1 METLGPIQI
10 PDPVVI
16 DPFPLTGDYGGGMDW
31 LPPVA
36 VHLFDQPGLKTE
48 QRFVLGSGAR
58 RFRVQ
63 RDHLS
68 CDDYERL
75 KAHWIQAQGCYAQ
88 FPFGYVQPDG
98 TVATYTVRYENPMI
112 SFDHLIGLLT
122 GNPGVTLM
130 EVSNAA
136 PEITVTA
143 VVNRFPDSVFT
154 EALRQEVQHIIPLV
168 AIQDRNMGAPLYIS
182 NQKLRLFMPGLPVVA
197 PLYQPRLLDWQG
209 ISQTL
214 GEASD
219 SARFTFGNADGVFT
233 QLVNQVNL
241 QRAFIQFALFHLES
255 GYLCKLWSG
264 YALPWRFDTDGHFEL
279 GASDGVFELNLA
291 YPTRL
296 ITRMCWKV
304 YKGRFCPSTSSL
316 PDCPKSWE
324 ACNARGVPKSFG
336 GLVVPAQSIRI
347 KDNSTGTWGFGR
359 SMFTS
364 VSVVNDTIYQRAI
377 QEIYTD
383 KAMIIVP
390 DIAMGRDEE
399 EFFAA
404 VGIVGEGPISG
415 YSLDLNG
422 QKLDNQPPHD
432 SKAAWY
438 YGGPFPLQ
446 YPILSGGG
454 WRGIVGNDPA
464 ADWEYFGISQA
475 PWDQVPP
482 GSTYTGGLA
491 FAEIRRND
499 EVGLQLAK
507 ITERTMSLT
516 VTGGLGGWTWT
527 APGNRV
533 WTPALTNFVWV
544 AINVY
549 LRALGL
555 RAGPANAAAV
565 TPADMETFFDVDQ
578 AIAMAA
584 IADLSV
590 PKLVGTGTERQFPF
604 RGVLKE
610 QKPLRDWLQEIMNC
624 GLGFYTFAN
633 GKLWIGI
640 RENSSVLAGNAYT
653 RATILFK
660 SLTALPLQPA
670 FNWLTGQ
677 FGDEEFEW
685 QLNSVSVYDIEHA
698 AFIGKAESPRFLS
711 STMTLVGV
719 SNKSQ
724 AARVI
729 STRLREELGGVGLDQ
744 QMNARRLQFKT
755 TVLGLRTMVGDI
767 ISLDHDS
774 LPHGRQEGRVAKW
787 TLNPDFS
794 IDIEATPTTDAMY
807 DLTFGPKPADVAAQP
822 VPPEILPS
830 ISGLTWMPNE
840 VGPVSGDPL
849 FPDMLERTFA
859 VWQDYTITRE
869 GVWDPAI
876 WVRGEMCINQF
887 AALVQPRLAGI
898 RLAGGGQLKGSVPV
912 FVALTERDG
921 SGQPIVPSNLTGIWI
936 PEGATDESVVVDVAP
951 AAGTWAGYDVWA
963 GYDRRMIGWQS
974 GADGPPPSSIT
985 IPGPIHP
992 MTRGMPEA
1000 AARKVRIAAKHVW
1013 HSGVAGVLVTGV
1025 SGPNQIQCN
1034 DFIRTPTDGG
1044 GPYDNWVDS
1053 ILTALAD
1060 QSDGSAPLWNF
1071 VVTAFDETTGTFTVY
1086 PDCVRA
1092 DPADSVEVGDVL
1104 IVRSWAVISDANSV
1118 TDPLWNN
1125 FVARNQFGSPGLRP
1139 GEEVGRICRI
1149 LRGVGAGQF
1158 RYITGNTDTTITV
1171 SPPWDVI
1178 PDANSMVIVEAANW
1192 IYSAETS
1199 DLTVAHDGY
1208 KVELRMTTANLADRV
1223 ALVGG
1228 FLIDDRGRPSHEQVA
1243 PMRELYI
1250 FGQPPTVRVVG
1261 PDPGPWQSLATDHT
1275 IRADTSANDVTVQLS
1290 PLYVYQGRRLYL
1302 VNDSGPFNL
1311 IVTCFAGEFLFDG
1324 ANIVTVGPYE
1334 TVKVTAG

>member
-16 DPFPLTGDYGGGMDW
+16 DPFPLAGDYGGGMDW

-88 FPFGYVQPDG
+88 FPFGYVEPG
-98 TVATYTVRYENPMI
+98 GAVATYTVRYENPMI
-112 SFDHLIGLLT
+112 SFDHLIGLIT
-122 GNPGVTLM
+122 GNPGVTLV

-136 PEITVTA
+136 PEITSVA
-143 VVNRFPDSVFT
+143 SVNRFPDSVFT

-168 AIQDRNMGAPLYIS
+168 AIQDRNLGAPLYLS
-182 NQKLRLFMPGLPVVA
+182 NQKLRLDGN
-197 PLYQPRLLDWQG
+197 LYQPRLLEWSG

-233 QLVNQVNL
+233 ALVNQVNMA
-241 QRAFIQFALFHLES
+241 RALIQFALYHVES

-264 YALPWRFDTDGHFEL
+264 YALPWSFDTDGHFEL
-279 GASDGVFELNLA
+279 GASDGAFELNLA

-296 ITRMCWKV
+296 VSRSCWKV
-304 YKGRFCPSTSSL
+304 YKGRFCPSTADPVL
-316 PDCPKSWE
+316 FPDCPKSWE

-336 GLVVPAQSIRI
+336 GLVVPPQAIRV

-359 SMFTS
+359 SQFTS

-377 QEIYTD
+377 QEIFTD
-383 KAMIIVP
+383 KPMVVIP
-390 DIAMGRDEE
+390 DIAMGRDES

-404 VGIVGEGPISG
+404 VGIVGEGPIGG
-415 YSLDLNG
+415 YSHDLLEH
-422 QKLDNQPPHD
+422 KLDDQPPHD
-432 SKAAWY
+432 PRGHASA
-438 YGGPFPLQ
+438 GGPGELR
-446 YPILSGGG
+446 IISGGG
-454 WRGIVGNDPA
+454 WRGIAGNDPA
-464 ADWEYFGISQA
+464 ATVDYFGISKA
-475 PWDQVPP
+475 PWDQVPTD
-482 GSTYTGGLA
+482 STYTAGLA
-491 FAEIRRND
+491 FAEIRRTD
-499 EVGLQLAK
+499 EVGLQLSK
-507 ITERTMSLT
+507 ITERRMSVT
-516 VTGGLGGWTWT
+516 VTGGIGGWIWT
-527 APGNRV
+527 APGARV
-533 WTPALTNFVWV
+533 WTPVLSNFVWV
-544 AINVY
+544 AVNIY

-555 RAGPANAAAV
+555 RVNPPNESLVPAAEMEAV
-565 TPADMETFFDVDQ
+565 FDVEQ

-590 PKLVGTGTERQFPF
+590 PKLVGTGTETQFPF
-604 RGVLKE
+604 RGALKE
-610 QKPLRDWLQEIMNC
+610 QKPLRDWLQEILNC
-624 GLGFYTFAN
+624 GLGYYTFVN

-660 SLTALPLQPA
+660 SLTALPVQPA
-670 FNWLTGQ
+670 FNWLIGQ
-677 FGDEEFEW
+677 FGDEEFDW
-685 QLNSVSVYDIEHA
+685 QLNSVTVYDIEHA
-698 AFIGKAESPRFLS
+698 GFIGKAESPRYLS

-729 STRLREELGGVGLDQ
+729 STRLREELGGVGLAQ
-744 QMNARRLQFKT
+744 QMNARRLQFRT
-755 TVLGLRTMVGDI
+755 TVLGLRTMVGDV

-774 LPHGRQEGRVAKW
+774 LPAGRQEGRIVKW
-787 TLNPDFS
+787 ALNPDLS
-794 IDIEATPTTDAMY
+794 IDLEATPTTDEMY
-807 DLTFGPKPADVAAQP
+807 NLVAGPKPDDVPAEP

-840 VGPVSGDPL
+840 VGPFSGDPL
-849 FPDMLERTFA
+849 YPDMLERTFA
-859 VWQDYTITRE
+859 VWQDYSITRE

-887 AALVQPRLAGI
+887 AALLQPRLAGI
-898 RLAGGGQLKGSVPV
+898 RLAAGGNLTGQLSVY
-912 FVALTERDG
+912 VAVTERDSEG
-921 SGQPIVPSNLTGIWI
+921 RPIVPSNLTGIWI
-936 PEGATDESVVVDVAP
+936 PDDAIDQAVVVDVAP

-963 GYDRRMIGWQS
+963 GFDRRIIGWQS
-974 GADGPPPSSIT
+974 GAAGPPPSSIT

-992 MTRGMPEA
+992 MTRGLPEA

-1025 SGPNQIQCN
+1025 TAPNQIQCN
-1034 DFIRTPTDGG
+1034 DFIRTPTDNG
-1044 GPYDNWVDS
+1044 GPLDNWVDS
-1053 ILTALAD
+1053 MLTTVAD

-1071 VVTAFDETTGTFTVY
+1071 VVSAFDHATGTFTVF

-1092 DPADSVEVGDVL
+1092 TPEDSVQEGDVL
-1104 IVRSWAVISDANSV
+1104 IVRSFAVIADANSV

-1149 LRGVGAGQF
+1149 LRGTAAGQF

-1171 SPPWDVI
+1171 SPPWAVI

-1192 IYSAETS
+1192 IYSAETN
-1199 DLTVAHDGY
+1199 DLAVAHDGY
-1208 KVELRMTTANLADRV
+1208 RVELRMSTANLADRV

-1228 FLIDDRGRPSHEQVA
+1228 FLVDDRGRQSHEQVA

-1311 IVTCFAGEFLFDG
+1311 IVTCFEGEYLFDG
-1324 ANIVTVGPYE
+1324 ANMVTVGPYE